1 MLNSMSHSKC
11 RLPQE
16 RCIIF
21 VERVVTAKVLASFL
35 SFIFESVQCHYVVGG
50 MHSSSRKS
58 LTDTVNKFRSG
69 QVSLSL
75 IRFQRAFFSGKYK
88 KTFAECIYSNE
99 YSAFAD

>member
-1 MLNSMSHSKC
+1 MLKSMSHSKC

-21 VERVVTAKVLASFL
+21 VERVVAAKVLASFL
-35 SFIFESVQCHYVVGG
+35 SFIFESVKCHYVVGG

-75 IRFQRAFFSGKYK
+75 IGFHRAIFCGKYRK
-88 KTFAECIYSNE
+88 AFAECI
-99 YSAFAD
+99 FAD